1 MIKLFE
7 NWRARFCVIF
17 LLLAAACGSALA
29 ASKAQQGFQLYQNR
43 QYKEA
48 AQLFDEHLVTNPR
61 DGTVYYY
68 DAVCY
73 QQLGNMGRATALYK
87 QVVKLLPN
95 SQLAK
100 YASQILQKVDPNFRA
115 AQVNSAQPT
124 SNSQATTSTP
134 SADPEESTP
143 ERNSKLIGPD
153 EGAVYYRSQGRE
165 MMVTVEFN
173 GRPVEMELDTGA
185 PGITIGKEQLSNAG
199 VKPPEGPPDGA
210 VGGSSNNVEIAY
222 NTMRTSLRIGPF
234 TLNNANVKV
243 LEINSAVPLLGQGF
257 LRHFDYTVDQSAHC
271 IRLRRKDAAAKSQ
284 QAASGVSVPFT
295 FREAGNRIIVE
306 VDINGKK
313 GNCMLDTGNS
323 ASVLC
328 FHSPEQAGKY
338 GAPVPS
344 DADTVVHKGISGSG
358 QAYKYTCNR
367 IKLGPI
373 EKVYAQVSAD
383 IGHDDDEEPLLG
395 HEFFEGWQY
404 TIDMKNKRIHL
415 LRR

>member
-1 MIKLFE
+1 MFDK
-7 NWRARFCVIF
+7 WRTSLVVA
-17 LLLAAACGSALA
+17 LLCMTGNSALA

-48 AQLFDEHLVTNPR
+48 AQLFDEHLITNPR

-73 QQLGNMGRATALYK
+73 QQLGNMGRAAAMYK

-124 SNSQATTSTP
+124 SASQSVTP
-134 SADPEESTP
+134 TESEDESPAD
-143 ERNSKLIGPD
+143 RNSRVLGPD
-153 EGAVYYRSQGRE
+153 EGTIYYRPQGRE

-185 PGITIGKEQLSNAG
+185 PGITIGKDQLSNAG
-199 VKPPEGPPDGA
+199 VRPPEGPPDGA
-210 VGGSSNNVEIAY
+210 VGGSSNNIEISF
-222 NTMRTSLRIGPF
+222 NTLRTNLRIGPF
-234 TLNNANVKV
+234 TLSNANVKV
-243 LEINSAVPLLGQGF
+243 LEVNGAVPLLGQGF

-271 IRLRRKDAAAKSQ
+271 IRLRRKDAAVRSQ
-284 QAASGVSVPFT
+284 QVASGVSIPFT
-295 FREAGNRIIVE
+295 FRAAGNRIIVE

-323 ASVLC
+323 ASALS
-328 FHSPEQAGKY
+328 FHSSEQASKY

-344 DADTVVHKGISGSG
+344 DAETVVHKGISGSG

-373 EKVYAQVSAD
+373 EKVYAEVSAD
-383 IGHDDDEEPLLG
+383 IGHNDDEEPLLG

-404 TIDMKNKRIHL
+404 TIDMKNKRILL